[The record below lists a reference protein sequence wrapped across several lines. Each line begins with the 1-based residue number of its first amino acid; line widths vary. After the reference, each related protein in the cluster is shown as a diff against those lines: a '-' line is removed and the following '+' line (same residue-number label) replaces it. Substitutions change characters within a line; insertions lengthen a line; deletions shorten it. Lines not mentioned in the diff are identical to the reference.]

1 MLSVLCRRRGSYS
14 LRYSVVNKDMDPYDD
29 DSQMLDVQ
37 ESDPSGI
44 VHTSVE
50 GERPVNGSILST
62 DVAGMLAPNGLH
74 GLRRFPTPNSDAE
87 LLNPRTRRLQ
97 EPSRESSVLANNVA
111 NHLSIETLEDPM
123 QQGLDDSIDELDDA
137 EHAPPA
143 QYISELPTGI
153 CYDVRMRYHCELDPP
168 KQSRDFHP
176 EDPRRI
182 FKIYKELCMAGL
194 VNDPMLN
201 TGILITNPLLRI
213 NARNVS
219 ESEVCLVHDKKH
231 WDFMVTTAS
240 SYDTRRIQ
248 RSNS

>member
-1 MLSVLCRRRGSYS
+1 M
-14 LRYSVVNKDMDPYDD
+14 DMDPYDD
-29 DSQMLDVQ
+29 ESQMLDVP
-37 ESDPSGI
+37 ENYARGI
-44 VHTSVE
+44 PHTSEKAESSVH
-50 GERPVNGSILST
+50 GSVTSSNM
-62 DVAGMLAPNGLH
+62 AGMWASNGLQ
-74 GLRRFPTPNSDAE
+74 GPQRYAISSSGAE
-87 LLNPRTRRLQ
+87 HLNPTTRGLQ

-111 NHLSIETLEDPM
+111 NHLSIESSEDPV
-123 QQGLDDSIDELDDA
+123 QQESEDFTDELDDA
-137 EHAPPA
+137 EHGPTAP
-143 QYISELPTGI
+143 YLSSLPTGL

-201 TGILITNPLLRI
+201 TGNLIPNPLLRI

-240 SYDTRRIQ
+240 SYATGPT
-248 RSNS
+248 

>member
-1 MLSVLCRRRGSYS
+1 
-14 LRYSVVNKDMDPYDD
+14 MDQYDN

-37 ESDPSGI
+37 EGHPRGI
-44 VHTSVE
+44 LHTSE
-50 GERPVNGSILST
+50 KAERHIYASVSSTNMAGTLSS
-62 DVAGMLAPNGLH
+62 NGLQ
-74 GLRRFPTPNSDAE
+74 GPQRYATPYSNVE
-87 LLNPRTRRLQ
+87 HLNPAMRRIQ

-111 NHLSIETLEDPM
+111 NHLSIETSEDPV
-123 QQGLDDSIDELDDA
+123 QQGLDDFIDELDDA
-137 EHAPPA
+137 EHEPTGP
-143 QYISELPTGI
+143 YISSLPTGI

-201 TGILITNPLLRI
+201 TGNLIPNPLLRI
-213 NARNVS
+213 SARNVS

-240 SYDTRRIQ
+240 SYDPELTQ
-248 RSNS
+248 RSDS

>member
-1 MLSVLCRRRGSYS
+1 MDSYE
-14 LRYSVVNKDMDPYDD
+14 D

-37 ESDPSGI
+37 ESYPQGTL
-44 VHTSVE
+44 HTSIE
-50 GERPVNGSILST
+50 AQRPIHGSIPSASM
-62 DVAGMLAPNGLH
+62 AGMLAPNRLQH
-74 GLRRFPTPNSDAE
+74 PRRYATPYGDAE
-87 LLNPRTRRLQ
+87 YLNAATRRLQ

-111 NHLSIETLEDPM
+111 NHLSIESSEDPM
-123 QQGLDDSIDELDDA
+123 QQGLDEFIDELDDA
-137 EHAPPA
+137 EHGPTAP
-143 QYISELPTGI
+143 YISSLPTGL

-201 TGILITNPLLRI
+201 NVNLIPNPLLRI

-240 SYDTRRIQ
+240 SYRTEPTQ
-248 RSNS
+248 

>member
-1 MLSVLCRRRGSYS
+1 MDSY
-14 LRYSVVNKDMDPYDD
+14 ND
-29 DSQMLDVQ
+29 DSQMLDIQ
-37 ESDPSGI
+37 ESYSRGI
-44 VHTSVE
+44 PLTAEKPDRPIHGSVATS
-50 GERPVNGSILST
+50 NM
-62 DVAGMLAPNGLH
+62 AGMWAPNGLQ
-74 GLRRFPTPNSDAE
+74 GPQRYAIPNSDTE
-87 LLNPRTRRLQ
+87 HLNSTRRLQ

-111 NHLSIETLEDPM
+111 NHLSIGTSVDPVQQELEDF
-123 QQGLDDSIDELDDA
+123 IDERDDA
-137 EHAPPA
+137 AEHEPTAP
-143 QYISELPTGI
+143 YLSSLPTGL

-182 FKIYKELCMAGL
+182 FKIYKELCRAGL

-201 TGILITNPLLRI
+201 TGNLIPNPLLRI

-240 SYDTRRIQ
+240 SYATEG
-248 RSNS
+248 SWHSCS

>member
-1 MLSVLCRRRGSYS
+1 
-14 LRYSVVNKDMDPYDD
+14 
-29 DSQMLDVQ
+29 
-37 ESDPSGI
+37 
-44 VHTSVE
+44 
-50 GERPVNGSILST
+50 
-62 DVAGMLAPNGLH
+62 
-74 GLRRFPTPNSDAE
+74 
-87 LLNPRTRRLQ
+87 
-97 EPSRESSVLANNVA
+97 
-111 NHLSIETLEDPM
+111 M
-123 QQGLDDSIDELDDA
+123 QQGLDNFIDELDDA
-137 EHAPPA
+137 EHGPTAP
-143 QYISELPTGI
+143 YISSLPSGI

-201 TGILITNPLLRI
+201 TGNLIPNPLLRI

-240 SYDTRRIQ
+240 S
-248 RSNS
+248 

>member
-1 MLSVLCRRRGSYS
+1 
-14 LRYSVVNKDMDPYDD
+14 MDPYND

-37 ESDPSGI
+37 ESYPRGI
-44 VHTSVE
+44 PLTVEKPDRPNHDAVATS
-50 GERPVNGSILST
+50 NM
-62 DVAGMLAPNGLH
+62 AGMWAPNGLQ
-74 GLRRFPTPNSDAE
+74 GPQRYAIPNSGVE
-87 LLNPRTRRLQ
+87 HPNPPTRRLQ

-111 NHLSIETLEDPM
+111 NHLSIETSEDPV
-123 QQGLDDSIDELDDA
+123 QQELDEFIDELDDT
-137 EHAPPA
+137 EHEPTAP
-143 QYISELPTGI
+143 YVSSLPTGL

-201 TGILITNPLLRI
+201 TGNLIPNPLLRI
-213 NARNVS
+213 DARDVS

-231 WDFMVTTAS
+231 WDFMVTTAR
-240 SYDTRRIQ
+240 SYGTDIMQ
-248 RSNS
+248 KSNS

>member
-1 MLSVLCRRRGSYS
+1 
-14 LRYSVVNKDMDPYDD
+14 MDPYDD

-37 ESDPSGI
+37 ESYPRGTL
-44 VHTSVE
+44 HTSVE
-50 GERPVNGSILST
+50 ARNPIHSSIPST
-62 DVAGMLAPNGLH
+62 SVGGILATNGLQDS
-74 GLRRFPTPNSDAE
+74 RRYATPCGDAE
-87 LLNPRTRRLQ
+87 YLNTAMRPLQ

-111 NHLSIETLEDPM
+111 NHLSIETSEDPM
-123 QQGLDDSIDELDDA
+123 QQGLDDLIDELDDA
-137 EHAPPA
+137 EHGPTAP
-143 QYISELPTGI
+143 YVSSLPTGL

-182 FKIYKELCMAGL
+182 FKIYKELCRAGL
-194 VNDPMLN
+194 VNDPILN
-201 TGILITNPLLRI
+201 TGNLIPNPLLRI

-240 SYDTRRIQ
+240 SYRTEPTQWSD
-248 RSNS
+248 S

>member
-1 MLSVLCRRRGSYS
+1 
-14 LRYSVVNKDMDPYDD
+14 MDPYDGN
-29 DSQMLDVQ
+29 SQMLDVQ
-37 ESDPSGI
+37 ESYSRGPL
-44 VHTSVE
+44 HTSVE
-50 GERPVNGSILST
+50 AERSSHGHIPSKGLSR
-62 DVAGMLAPNGLH
+62 MSAPNGLQDPQ
-74 GLRRFPTPNSDAE
+74 RYANPNSDAE
-87 LLNPRTRRLQ
+87 YLNPVTRRLQ
-97 EPSRESSVLANNVA
+97 EPSRESSVLANDVA

-123 QQGLDDSIDELDDA
+123 QQGLDDFIDELDDA
-137 EHAPPA
+137 EHGPTTP
-143 QYISELPTGI
+143 YVSSLPTGL

-194 VNDPMLN
+194 VNDPILN
-201 TGILITNPLLRI
+201 TGNLIPNPLLRI

-240 SYDTRRIQ
+240 SYSTTVTQ
-248 RSNS
+248 RS